1 MCRRVAK
8 DLAAGTR
15 RREAG
20 GGSGEADQA
29 GGGAGEEAGAEGRR
43 SSWWWWSTPAGALAG
58 RRGAREE
65 AAALIVDEGDGE
77 VRWRGTKGGEEEVV
91 RGGLEV
97 EAARGSGTGTR
108 GSSPLAALEGSRG
121 ESERRWGLGLDRH
134 RLGLGS

>member
-1 MCRRVAK
+1 MRQPEVRGVTPLVHGRRPW
-8 DLAAGTR
+8 R
-15 RREAG
+15 AG
-20 GGSGEADQA
+20 GDADQA
-29 GGGAGEEAGAEGRR
+29 GGGAGEEAGAEARR

>member
-1 MCRRVAK
+1 MAGVPWRNGGVVEEGSGSGAEQSSCVEAGRGAMGRRRRGGGE
-8 DLAAGTR
+8 AAG
-15 RREAG
+15 
-20 GGSGEADQA
+20 
-29 GGGAGEEAGAEGRR
+29 
-43 SSWWWWSTPAGALAG
+43 
-58 RRGAREE
+58 
-65 AAALIVDEGDGE
+65 AALVVDEGDGE

-134 RLGLGS
+134 LPGLGS